1 MWHLSTKLQ
10 SATSVCPCISQS
22 CVTVAALLVTV
33 YPDSWQAPLAH
44 CYFFRFLGLSLAF
57 GLHAGVCNWLKLYA
71 LAATLVLAVVPY
83 AWLEIKL
90 ESRRRLKTHLT
101 TL

>member
-1 MWHLSTKLQ
+1 
-10 SATSVCPCISQS
+10 
-22 CVTVAALLVTV
+22 VTV

>member
-1 MWHLSTKLQ
+1 VTPQHDLVSQ
-10 SATSVCPCISQS
+10 PC
-22 CVTVAALLVTV
+22 VAVAALLVTV

-57 GLHAGVCNWLKLYA
+57 GLHGGVCNWLKLYA
-71 LAATLVLAVVPY
+71 LAATLVLAVAPY
-83 AWLEIKL
+83 TWLEIKL
-90 ESRRRLKTHLT
+90 ESHRRLKTHLT

>member
-1 MWHLSTKLQ
+1 VPLLLELTF
-10 SATSVCPCISQS
+10 SQL
-22 CVTVAALLVTV
+22 CDVVAAMLVTV

-57 GLHAGVCNWLKLYA
+57 GLHGGICNWLKLYA
-71 LAATLVLAVVPY
+71 LAATLVLAVAPY
-83 AWLEIKL
+83 TWLEIKL
-90 ESRRRLKTHLT
+90 ESHRRLKTHLT